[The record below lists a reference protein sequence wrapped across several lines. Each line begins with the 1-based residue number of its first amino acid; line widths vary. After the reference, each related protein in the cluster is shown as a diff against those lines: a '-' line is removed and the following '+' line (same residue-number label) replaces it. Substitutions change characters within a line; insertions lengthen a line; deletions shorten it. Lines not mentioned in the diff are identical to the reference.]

1 MCVGGHSNA
10 HNLFFSSYEDV
21 DPIISEIPEDGI

>member
-1 MCVGGHSNA
+1 MCVGGQHSA
-10 HNLFFSSYEDV
+10 HTLYFSSYEDV